1 MGRLSKAKWC
11 LLGCLIIVLI
21 LVAGSVFAPNRLS
34 HTVKWLADNTFAA
47 RLRSITKQEEIQED
61 NFIEMVVENVWCS
74 DISYQAMVILREKDG
89 ELYLPIWIGLTE
101 ANAISVVLQGVEM
114 PRPLTSDLLCSIIN
128 ETGAGVDYIVINDI
142 QDGTFY
148 ASIILNANWT
158 QTEIDARPSD
168 AVAIALRISAPIYI
182 TKAVLDEAGVLLD
195 QETDKYTTT
204 HISIG
209 LRRKSVT

>member
-1 MGRLSKAKWC
+1 MGRLSKTKWC

-61 NFIEMVVENVWCS
+61 NFIEMVIENVWCS

-204 HISIG
+204 HI
-209 LRRKSVT
+209 